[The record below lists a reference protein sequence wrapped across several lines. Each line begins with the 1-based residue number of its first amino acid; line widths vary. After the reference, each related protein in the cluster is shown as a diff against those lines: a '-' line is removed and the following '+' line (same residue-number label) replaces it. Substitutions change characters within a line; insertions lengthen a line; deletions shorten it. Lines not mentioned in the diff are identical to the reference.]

1 MKILIISGGSID
13 EMWGRK
19 WVADYEPDYC
29 IAADSGLVMADKL
42 GLTVDLLLGDY
53 DSVDKKIFEKYNG
66 NTKTITYPCEKDY
79 TDTHL
84 ALKKAI
90 EKIKKLQDTSKD
102 GTEDEIAI
110 IGATGTRYDHAFTN
124 IFVLDESLEAGIRCA
139 IYDKNNKIYLAD
151 KSFEIR
157 KDKQFGDYLSF
168 APMTPEAGLSLSG
181 VKYPLDRYTLRQGE
195 SICQS
200 NEITEIIAK
209 VEIFTGKLVV
219 LRQETRYILVFLD
232 GLL

>member
-1 MKILIISGGSID
+1 
-13 EMWGRK
+13 MWGRK

-102 GTEDEIAI
+102 STEDEIAI

-200 NEITEIIAK
+200 NEITEMIAK

-219 LRQETRYILVFLD
+219 FETRD
-232 GLL
+232 

>member
-53 DSVDKKIFEKYNG
+53 DSVDKKIFEKYNR

-90 EKIKKLQDTSKD
+90 EKIKKSQDTPKD
-102 GTEDEIAI
+102 STDDEIAI

-168 APMTPEAGLSLSG
+168 APMTPEAVLSLSG

-200 NEITEIIAK
+200 NEITEMIAK

-219 LRQETRYILVFLD
+219 FETRD
-232 GLL
+232 

>member
-102 GTEDEIAI
+102 STEDEIAI

-139 IYDKNNKIYLAD
+139 IYDKNNKL
-151 KSFEIR
+151 
-157 KDKQFGDYLSF
+157 
-168 APMTPEAGLSLSG
+168 
-181 VKYPLDRYTLRQGE
+181 YPLGAIYSKNVLPIIEEMIEKKYYKLSYLIEKSNFVKINIEDTDIELETL
-195 SICQS
+195 S
-200 NEITEIIAK
+200 NINTP
-209 VEIFTGKLVV
+209 
-219 LRQETRYILVFLD
+219 QEYDSLKNKI
-232 GLL
+232 

>member
-102 GTEDEIAI
+102 GTED
-110 IGATGTRYDHAFTN
+110 
-124 IFVLDESLEAGIRCA
+124 
-139 IYDKNNKIYLAD
+139 K
-151 KSFEIR
+151 
-157 KDKQFGDYLSF
+157 
-168 APMTPEAGLSLSG
+168 
-181 VKYPLDRYTLRQGE
+181 
-195 SICQS
+195 
-200 NEITEIIAK
+200 
-209 VEIFTGKLVV
+209 
-219 LRQETRYILVFLD
+219 
-232 GLL
+232 

>member
-42 GLTVDLLLGDY
+42 GLKVDLLLGDY
-53 DSVDKKIFEKYNG
+53 DSVDKKLFEKYNR

-102 GTEDEIAI
+102 STEDEIAI

-219 LRQETRYILVFLD
+219 FETRD
-232 GLL
+232 

>member
-53 DSVDKKIFEKYNG
+53 DSVDKKIFEKYNR

-200 NEITEIIAK
+200 NEITEMIAK

-219 LRQETRYILVFLD
+219 FETRD
-232 GLL
+232 

>member
-1 MKILIISGGSID
+1 
-13 EMWGRK
+13 
-19 WVADYEPDYC
+19 
-29 IAADSGLVMADKL
+29 MADKL
-42 GLTVDLLLGDY
+42 GLKVDLLLGDY
-53 DSVDKKIFEKYNG
+53 DSVDKKIFEKYNR

-102 GTEDEIAI
+102 STEDEIAI

-219 LRQETRYILVFLD
+219 FETRD
-232 GLL
+232 

>member
-42 GLTVDLLLGDY
+42 GLTVDLLLGAP

-90 EKIKKLQDTSKD
+90 EKIKKLQDTSKAS
-102 GTEDEIAI
+102 TEDEIAI

-200 NEITEIIAK
+200 NEITEMIAK

-219 LRQETRYILVFLD
+219 FETRD
-232 GLL
+232 

>member
-66 NTKTITYPCEKDY
+66 NIKTITYPCEKDY

-102 GTEDEIAI
+102 STEDEIAI

-200 NEITEIIAK
+200 NEITEMIAK

-219 LRQETRYILVFLD
+219 FETRD
-232 GLL
+232 

>member
-13 EMWGRK
+13 EMWARK

-53 DSVDKKIFEKYNG
+53 DSVDKKIFEKYNR

-102 GTEDEIAI
+102 STEDEIAI

-124 IFVLDESLEAGIRCA
+124 FFVLDESLEAGIRCA

-219 LRQETRYILVFLD
+219 FETRD
-232 GLL
+232 

>member
-53 DSVDKKIFEKYNG
+53 DSVDKKIFEKYNR

-90 EKIKKLQDTSKD
+90 EKIKKSQDTPKNSTD
-102 GTEDEIAI
+102 DEIAI

-200 NEITEIIAK
+200 NEITEMIAK

-219 LRQETRYILVFLD
+219 FETRD
-232 GLL
+232 

>member
-102 GTEDEIAI
+102 SREDEIAI

-124 IFVLDESLEAGIRCA
+124 IFVPDESLETGIRCA

-168 APMTPEAGLSLSG
+168 APMSPEAGLSLSG

-219 LRQETRYILVFLD
+219 FETID
-232 GLL
+232 

>member
-53 DSVDKKIFEKYNG
+53 DSVDKKIFEKYNR
-66 NTKTITYPCEKDY
+66 NTKTITCPCEKDY

-102 GTEDEIAI
+102 STEDEIAI

-219 LRQETRYILVFLD
+219 FETRD
-232 GLL
+232 

>member
-13 EMWGRK
+13 ETWGKK
-19 WVADYEPDYC
+19 WVADYKPDYC
-29 IAADSGLVMADKL
+29 IAADSGLVMADKF
-42 GLTVDLLLGDY
+42 GLKVDLLLGDY
-53 DSVDKKIFEKYNG
+53 DSVDKKIFDKYNK

-90 EKIKKLQDTSKD
+90 EKIKESEAGKTDNTD
-102 GTEDEIAI
+102 DEIAI

-124 IFVLDESLEAGIRCA
+124 IFILEETLAAGIRCA

-151 KSFEIR
+151 KSFEIK

-168 APMTPEAGLSLSG
+168 APMTPEVEISLAG
-181 VKYPLDRYTLRQGE
+181 VKYTLDRYTLRQGE

-200 NEITEIIAK
+200 NEITEMIAK

-219 LRQETRYILVFLD
+219 FETRD
-232 GLL
+232 

>member
-19 WVADYEPDYC
+19 WVSDYEPDYC

-102 GTEDEIAI
+102 STEDEIAI

-200 NEITEIIAK
+200 NEITEMIAK

-219 LRQETRYILVFLD
+219 FETRD
-232 GLL
+232 

>member
-1 MKILIISGGSID
+1 MKVLIISGGSID

-53 DSVDKKIFEKYNG
+53 DSVDKKIFEKYNR

-90 EKIKKLQDTSKD
+90 EKIKKSQDTPKD
-102 GTEDEIAI
+102 STDDEIAI

-124 IFVLDESLEAGIRCA
+124 IFVLDESLEASIRCA

-200 NEITEIIAK
+200 NEITEMIAK

-219 LRQETRYILVFLD
+219 FETRD
-232 GLL
+232 

>member
-53 DSVDKKIFEKYNG
+53 DSVDKKMFEKYNG

-219 LRQETRYILVFLD
+219 FETRD
-232 GLL
+232 

>member
-102 GTEDEIAI
+102 STEDEIAI

-181 VKYPLDRYTLRQGE
+181 VKYQLDRYTLRQGE

-200 NEITEIIAK
+200 NEITEMIAK

-219 LRQETRYILVFLD
+219 FETRD
-232 GLL
+232 

>member
-90 EKIKKLQDTSKD
+90 EKIKKMQDTSKD
-102 GTEDEIAI
+102 STEDEIAI

-181 VKYPLDRYTLRQGE
+181 VKYSLDRYTLRQGE

-219 LRQETRYILVFLD
+219 FETRD
-232 GLL
+232 

>member
-1 MKILIISGGSID
+1 MKVLIISGGSID

-53 DSVDKKIFEKYNG
+53 DSVDKKIFEKYNR

-90 EKIKKLQDTSKD
+90 EKIKKLQDTPKD
-102 GTEDEIAI
+102 STDDEIAI

-200 NEITEIIAK
+200 NEITEMIAK

-219 LRQETRYILVFLD
+219 FETRD
-232 GLL
+232 

>member
-66 NTKTITYPCEKDY
+66 NTNTITYPCEKDY

-168 APMTPEAGLSLSG
+168 VPMTPEAGLSLSG

-200 NEITEIIAK
+200 NEITEMIAK

-219 LRQETRYILVFLD
+219 FETRD
-232 GLL
+232 

>member
-1 MKILIISGGSID
+1 MKILIISGGRID

-102 GTEDEIAI
+102 STEDEIAI

-200 NEITEIIAK
+200 NEITEMIAK

-219 LRQETRYILVFLD
+219 FETRD
-232 GLL
+232 

>member
-53 DSVDKKIFEKYNG
+53 DSVDKKIFEKYNR

-102 GTEDEIAI
+102 ITEDEIAI

-219 LRQETRYILVFLD
+219 FETRD
-232 GLL
+232 

>member
-53 DSVDKKIFEKYNG
+53 DSVYKKIFEKYNG

-219 LRQETRYILVFLD
+219 FETRD
-232 GLL
+232 

>member
-102 GTEDEIAI
+102 STEDEIAI

-168 APMTPEAGLSLSG
+168 APMTPEAGFSLSG

-200 NEITEIIAK
+200 NEITEMIAK

-219 LRQETRYILVFLD
+219 FETRD
-232 GLL
+232 

>member
-53 DSVDKKIFEKYNG
+53 DSVDKKIIEKYNG

-200 NEITEIIAK
+200 NEITEMIAK

-219 LRQETRYILVFLD
+219 FETRD
-232 GLL
+232 

>member
-157 KDKQFGDYLSF
+157 KGRSRPADFHCCNL
-168 APMTPEAGLSLSG
+168 ALRCSLCAESG
-181 VKYPLDRYTLRQGE
+181 ILADPPVYSLPLRSDQRSG
-195 SICQS
+195 
-200 NEITEIIAK
+200 
-209 VEIFTGKLVV
+209 
-219 LRQETRYILVFLD
+219 FLTTD
-232 GLL
+232 IPVPDFLPCVSG

>member
-13 EMWGRK
+13 EMWARK

-29 IAADSGLVMADKL
+29 IADDSGLVMADKL

-66 NTKTITYPCEKDY
+66 NPKTITYPCEKDY

-102 GTEDEIAI
+102 STEDEIAI

-139 IYDKNNKIYLAD
+139 IYDKNNKIYLSD

-200 NEITEIIAK
+200 NEITEMIAK

-219 LRQETRYILVFLD
+219 FETRD
-232 GLL
+232 

>member
-1 MKILIISGGSID
+1 MKVLIISGGSID

-53 DSVDKKIFEKYNG
+53 DSVDKKIFEKYNR

-90 EKIKKLQDTSKD
+90 EKIKKSQDAPKD
-102 GTEDEIAI
+102 STDDEIAI

-200 NEITEIIAK
+200 NEITEMIAK

-219 LRQETRYILVFLD
+219 FETRD
-232 GLL
+232 

>member
-42 GLTVDLLLGDY
+42 GLKVDLLLGDY
-53 DSVDKKIFEKYNG
+53 DSVDKKIFEKYNR

-219 LRQETRYILVFLD
+219 FETRD
-232 GLL
+232 

>member
-19 WVADYEPDYC
+19 WVVDYEPDYC

-102 GTEDEIAI
+102 STEDEIAI

-200 NEITEIIAK
+200 NEITEMIAK

-219 LRQETRYILVFLD
+219 FETRD
-232 GLL
+232 

>member
-84 ALKKAI
+84 ALKNAI

-200 NEITEIIAK
+200 NEITEMIAK

-219 LRQETRYILVFLD
+219 FETRD
-232 GLL
+232 

>member
-102 GTEDEIAI
+102 STEDEIAI
-110 IGATGTRYDHAFTN
+110 IGATGTRYYHAFTN

-200 NEITEIIAK
+200 NEITEMIAK

-219 LRQETRYILVFLD
+219 FETRD
-232 GLL
+232 

>member
-53 DSVDKKIFEKYNG
+53 DSVDKKIFEKYNR

-102 GTEDEIAI
+102 STEDEIAI

-200 NEITEIIAK
+200 NEITEMIAK

-219 LRQETRYILVFLD
+219 FETRD
-232 GLL
+232 

>member
-53 DSVDKKIFEKYNG
+53 DSVDKKILEKYNG

-84 ALKKAI
+84 ALKKA
-90 EKIKKLQDTSKD
+90 IKKLQDTSKD

-219 LRQETRYILVFLD
+219 FETRD
-232 GLL
+232 

>member
-102 GTEDEIAI
+102 STEDEIAI

-139 IYDKNNKIYLAD
+139 IYDKNNKIYLAN

-181 VKYPLDRYTLRQGE
+181 VKYSLDRYTLRQGE

-200 NEITEIIAK
+200 NEITEMIAK

-219 LRQETRYILVFLD
+219 FETRD
-232 GLL
+232 

>member
-1 MKILIISGGSID
+1 MKIFIISAGSID

-19 WVADYEPDYC
+19 RVADYEPDYC

-200 NEITEIIAK
+200 NEITEMIAK

-219 LRQETRYILVFLD
+219 FETRD
-232 GLL
+232 